1 MTIEPFQRFM
11 AISDVD
17 VAQMVHFIT
26 GAYHAVPTLDHVL
39 VHLFNAAETAA
50 SDQSTISVS
59 EPEHVLMP
67 KMRIRNNPDV
77 IHFILYPIC

>member
-1 MTIEPFQRFM
+1 M
-11 AISDVD
+11 AIIYEYI
-17 VAQMVHFIT
+17 AQVIYFISRPHNT
-26 GAYHAVPTLDHVL
+26 VPPLDHVL

-50 SDQSTISVS
+50 SDQSAISVR